1 MAEIRYTKAQ
11 QQAIYDRNGDML
23 VSAAAGSG
31 KTSVLSARVS
41 ALIEEG
47 AEIRRMLIVTF
58 TSKAAM
64 EMRGRIRRALEQ
76 NAREKAMPRL
86 AMQAEQADSA
96 DICTI
101 HSFAAKVI
109 KENFVPL
116 GLNAQVHAAGEE
128 QIALYQAE
136 AMEELL
142 QELYERE
149 DAQFLLLR
157 DRYSGRDD
165 TAITREILHLYN
177 YCMSRPEGIE

>member
-1 MAEIRYTKAQ
+1 MSMAEIRYTKAQ

-31 KTSVLSARVS
+31 KTSVLAARVS

-116 GLNAQVHAAGEE
+116 GLNAQVHAAEKNRLSFIR
-128 QIALYQAE
+128 QKQWRNCCRNF
-136 AMEELL
+136 MN
-142 QELYERE
+142 
-149 DAQFLLLR
+149 
-157 DRYSGRDD
+157 GRMRSFCCCA
-165 TAITREILHLYN
+165 TVIPAATIRRSPGKYCTCIITV
-177 YCMSRPEGIE
+177 

>member
-1 MAEIRYTKAQ
+1 MAEIRYTEAQ
-11 QQAIYDRNGDML
+11 RQAIYERNGDML

-31 KTSVLSARVS
+31 KTSVLSARIS
-41 ALIEEG
+41 ALVEEG
-47 AEIRRMLIVTF
+47 AEIRRMLIMTF

-64 EMRGRIRRALEQ
+64 EMRGRIRRTLEQ

-109 KENFVPL
+109 KENFVQL
-116 GLNAQVHAAGEE
+116 GLSAQVHAAGEE
-128 QIALYQAE
+128 QIGIYQAE

-142 QELYERE
+142 QEMYEQE
-149 DAQFLLLR
+149 DAV
-157 DRYSGRDD
+157 
-165 TAITREILHLYN
+165 
-177 YCMSRPEGIE
+177 